1 MTEQEGNKPAPVSTA
16 QVRYSD
22 ARTTRYRQYLDLVKT
37 YADDIGEPNAGQQTL
52 LAMLEVPLRALHDIR
67 DTLDT
72 QESTLKDGRANEA
85 IVKDFAKI
93 ADLSMR
99 LIREFYHLSGKS
111 GTKKRLKPISEIIE
125 GSK

>member
-1 MTEQEGNKPAPVSTA
+1 
-16 QVRYSD
+16 
-22 ARTTRYRQYLDLVKT
+22 VKT

-52 LAMLEVPLRALHDIR
+52 LAMLEVPLRSLQDIR
-67 DTLDT
+67 DKLDT

-99 LIREFYHLSGKS
+99 LIKEFYAMSNKKV
-111 GTKKRLKPISEIIE
+111 TKKRLKPISEIIE
-125 GSK
+125 GNK

>member
-1 MTEQEGNKPAPVSTA
+1 MTKQEETIQPVSTA

-37 YADDIGEPNAGQQTL
+37 YADDIGEPNAGQETL
-52 LAMLEVPLRALHDIR
+52 LAMLEVPLRSLQDIR
-67 DTLDT
+67 DKLDT

-111 GTKKRLKPISEIIE
+111 ATKKRLKPISEIIE